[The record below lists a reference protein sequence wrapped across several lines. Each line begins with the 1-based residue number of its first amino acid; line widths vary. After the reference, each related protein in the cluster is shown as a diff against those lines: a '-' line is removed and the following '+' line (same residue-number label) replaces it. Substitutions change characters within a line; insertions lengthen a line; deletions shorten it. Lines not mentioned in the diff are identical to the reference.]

1 MNSLLYALP
10 WLAPPLAALPLSR
23 RTPDLA
29 AYPPAEDGLVSVI
42 IPARN
47 DAGAIA
53 TVVRSILAST
63 YPALEVIVVD
73 DRSTDRTAAIV
84 QELIDEERRTRPAQ
98 APRLRLLAGTEL
110 PEGWYGKPWA
120 CEQGFRA
127 ARGDILVFTD
137 ADTRHHPALLGHVI
151 GALRAEEPGLL
162 SLAPRQLT
170 VTWWERLVMP
180 QFLVLLGLRY
190 HAERI
195 NRARRA
201 RDVLANGQFIL
212 FRRPAY
218 EAIGTHAAVRGEVA
232 EDLALAQEAFT
243 RGHRVWVAFAED
255 LMETRMYDGLRPM
268 IEGWSKNVY
277 LGGRRSFPDQPAL
290 RALVPLLLSLPLLF
304 WMVPPV
310 IALLAPL
317 LAPALLAPGLTA
329 TLLGVLFWTAVAR
342 RMQIPLAF
350 ALGYPAG
357 ALVALYIVLR
367 STWRGRRR
375 VEWKGRTYAED
386 ARGHLAAAETIT

>member
-1 MNSLLYALP
+1 LNPLLYALP

-23 RTPDLA
+23 RSPDLS
-29 AYPPAEDGLVSVI
+29 AYPPAEAGLVSVI

-47 DAGAIA
+47 EAGAIA

-63 YPALEVIVVD
+63 YSALEVIVVD
-73 DRSTDRTAAIV
+73 DRSTDQTATIV
-84 QELIDEERRTRPAQ
+84 QGLVDEERRARPAQ
-98 APRLRLLAGTEL
+98 APRLRLLAGIEL
-110 PEGWYGKPWA
+110 PKGWYGKPWA
-120 CEQGFRA
+120 CEQGYRA

-151 GALRAEEPGLL
+151 GALQAEEPGLL

-170 VTWWERLVMP
+170 VTWSERLVMP
-180 QFLVLLGLRY
+180 QFLVLLGLRF

-212 FRRPAY
+212 LRRRTY
-218 EAIGTHAAVRGEVA
+218 EAIGTHEAVRGEVA

-243 RGHRVWVAFAED
+243 RGHRVWVAFAEE
-255 LMETRMYDGLRPM
+255 LMETRMYDGLGSM
-268 IEGWSKNVY
+268 VEGWSKNVY

-290 RALVPLLLSLPLLF
+290 RAMVPLLLALPLLF
-304 WMVPPV
+304 WMVPPLAA
-310 IALLAPL
+310 ALAALM
-317 LAPALLAPGLTA
+317 APALLPPALAA
-329 TLLGVLFWTAVAR
+329 TLLGVIFWSAVAR
-342 RMQIPLAF
+342 RMRIPLPF
-350 ALGYPAG
+350 ALGYPVG